1 MLQNSTRQLIKILF
15 STVIF
20 LFIFSIVKS
29 QDVDRFKITPE
40 QARDMRGKNNQMTKA
55 VIFSVADLQAILAK
69 AAPGSEVQFQFVGK
83 MNNGSNQM
91 SVIVAIITAPEP
103 EATPGSGP
111 SIKKVGN
118 NKRLI
123 TTSVFYDA
131 GKICPPPSPC
141 MIL

>member
-1 MLQNSTRQLIKILF
+1 MLQNSTRQLFKILF
-15 STVIF
+15 STVFF
-20 LFIFSIVKS
+20 LFIFSTIKS
-29 QDVDRFKITPE
+29 QDIERFKITQD

-69 AAPGSEVQFQFVGK
+69 AVAGSEVQFQFVGK

-91 SVIVAIITAPEP
+91 SVIVAIVTEPEP

-118 NKRLI
+118 NKRPAAS
-123 TTSVFYDA
+123 TSYYDA
-131 GKICPPPSPC
+131 GTICPPPAPC